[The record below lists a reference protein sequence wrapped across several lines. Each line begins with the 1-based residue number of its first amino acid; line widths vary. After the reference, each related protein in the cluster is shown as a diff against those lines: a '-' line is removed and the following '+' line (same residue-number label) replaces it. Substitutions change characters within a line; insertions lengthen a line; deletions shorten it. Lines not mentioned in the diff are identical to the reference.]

1 MPPRSLEKASESK
14 WFLESW
20 RVYYI
25 VLKYKD
31 KKREDISDLLGSE
44 SMNMQEGI
52 CRGAD
57 VMQRAM
63 LEHVWAV
70 RVRGHWDE
78 EQEKQFLSLM
88 KSLEFVHWACSAF
101 VWFVKYGNSLSQ
113 ISILFF

>member
-1 MPPRSLEKASESK
+1 MEKASQSK

-20 RVYYI
+20 KVYYM
-25 VLKYKD
+25 VRKYED
-31 KKREDISDLLGSE
+31 KKWEGISDLLGSE

-70 RVRGHWDE
+70 RGRGHWNE
-78 EQEKQFLSLM
+78 EQGET
-88 KSLEFVHWACSAF
+88 AF
-101 VWFVKYGNSLSQ
+101 PWWSS
-113 ISILFF
+113 